1 MIIFELNSFERLL
14 FCVKNV
20 TFAVQTHSLLGF
32 TLFFI
37 GLLGIVYNYKIF
49 FSPSIA
55 VLESAIRL
63 NILPML
69 SRFVRFTECINSTQ
83 IKAEMT
89 QNF

>member
-1 MIIFELNSFERLL
+1 MIIFELNSFEKLL

-20 TFAVQTHSLLGF
+20 IFAVQTHSSLGF

-37 GLLGIVYNYKIF
+37 GLLGIAYNYKNF

-63 NILPML
+63 NILPIL
-69 SRFVRFTECINSTQ
+69 SRFAHFIECINSTE

-89 QNF
+89 QNS